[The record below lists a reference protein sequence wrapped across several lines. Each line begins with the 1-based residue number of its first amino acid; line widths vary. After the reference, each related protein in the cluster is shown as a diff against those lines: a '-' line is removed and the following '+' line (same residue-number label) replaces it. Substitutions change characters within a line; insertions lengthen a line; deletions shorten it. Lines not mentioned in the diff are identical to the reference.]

1 MPLSSKNLAI
11 DSFGDLYLRQ
21 RKISRRTANRSADMR
36 QVEENE
42 LRRGKLTL
50 FMGAAP
56 GSGKTQA
63 MLRAAIREASA
74 GTSVRCAVSGAEAHY
89 RDTRELLEQASLPP
103 APESGGDLDME
114 RLLELRPQLVVV
126 DRLEARNSG
135 RSLRTKRYMDVET
148 LLHNGVDV
156 YAALNIGHVESLNT
170 LAARIM
176 GRNLPE
182 TVPDAFVEQAD
193 VLRIAD
199 APPNEII
206 RRSALRSVDEGA
218 LSALREMLFR
228 FAAEQ
233 MDSRLDAYLKGR
245 RSEGGGSNVG
255 PWPVAEK
262 VLVAIGPSP
271 STEELLRIGRRT
283 AAALKTGWV
292 AVHVRTPERPLA
304 IGMNRQSDPE
314 RNLRLAQELGAE
326 TVILEGRHVE
336 EELLRF
342 AQSHNIR
349 QIIVGETL
357 RSRFGVR
364 LRGTLAEKLIR
375 SSRGV
380 HIRVVPNDSETLSA
394 SREQKET
401 SRVILRGDR
410 QPRWMFYGFIT
421 LFTAL
426 LTLLLYQ
433 YVGVL
438 EIVNIALIFL
448 FPVLLSAVYGGLGPS
463 LYAAGIS
470 VLTFDFF
477 FIEPELSFTV
487 ADLRY
492 LISFAVY
499 LCVAGLTATLAGRL
513 KQQAQEARQSEAHT
527 ASLYAFSRQ
536 IGNVADVSSLLDGVT
551 RQLAQTIGAET
562 SVYLPD
568 ESGVL
573 RRVHTSALAQSMDN
587 GERTREEEVV
597 VRMVY
602 EDGEEAG
609 RGSATLRELPGLYMP
624 LRTEDRTYGV
634 LAIRLP
640 RRADGAEDRLSGEQ
654 RRLLQALCG
663 LAAAAIARFKL
674 AEEAKLAHLT
684 AESERLRTAILDS
697 VSHEL
702 RTPLATIIGSA
713 TGLIE
718 NDELFSP
725 QDRMELLETIR
736 GGAMRMNRLVQ
747 NLLGM
752 VRLESGMLTLRR
764 EWCDVQDLI
773 GVSLSQVR
781 DLLSRRQLNVSIPDD
796 LPMLRGDEV
805 LLEQV
810 LGNILGNAI
819 KYGPDG
825 SEIGIEAQTAD
836 GRLTIRISDEGP
848 GLTTGEEARIF
859 EKFYRSGAT
868 QQVSGTGLGLA
879 ICKGIVDLH
888 GGEIQAES
896 RADGRS
902 GTIVTVSLP
911 LPESPEQMKQRKA
924 ALEEDD
930 EKRSNEDGK

>member
-1 MPLSSKNLAI
+1 
-11 DSFGDLYLRQ
+11 
-21 RKISRRTANRSADMR
+21 MR
-36 QVEENE
+36 QAEESGM
-42 LRRGKLTL
+42 RRGKLTL
-50 FMGAAP
+50 FIGAAP

-63 MLRAAIREASA
+63 MLRAAIREAAS

-89 RDTRELLEQASLPP
+89 PDTLALLQEASLPA
-103 APESGGDLDME
+103 APEIGGDLDTE
-114 RLLELRPQLVVV
+114 RLLETNPRLVIV

-135 RSLRTKRYMDVET
+135 RSVRAKRYMDVET
-148 LLHNGVDV
+148 LLHNGIDV
-156 YAALNIGHVESLNT
+156 YAALNIGHVESLNA
-170 LAARIM
+170 LAGRIL
-176 GRNLPE
+176 GRELPE

-199 APPNEII
+199 APPDEIL
-206 RRSALRSVDEGA
+206 RRSGIRTVDEGA

-228 FAAEQ
+228 FAAER
-233 MDSRLDAYLKGR
+233 MDSRLDAYLDDR
-245 RSEGGGSNVG
+245 RRGKNSGAGSAG

-262 VLVAIGPSP
+262 VMVAIGCGPSA
-271 STEELLRIGRRT
+271 EELLRIGRRT
-283 AAALKTGWV
+283 AAALKTGWI
-292 AVHVRTPERPLA
+292 AVHVRAPEQTLPAGARKP
-304 IGMNRQSDPE
+304 GSPE

-326 TVILEGRHVE
+326 TFVLDGRRVE
-336 EELLRF
+336 DELLRF
-342 AQSHNIR
+342 AQRHNIR
-349 QIIVGETL
+349 QIIVGEEP
-357 RSRFGVR
+357 RPRFGVR
-364 LRGTLAEKLIR
+364 LRGTPAEKLIR
-375 SSRGV
+375 GSRGI
-380 HIRVVPNDSETLSA
+380 HIRVVPGDAGTAVVRSERKERSE
-394 SREQKET
+394 SRAK
-401 SRVILRGDR
+401 GAGA
-410 QPRWMFYGFIT
+410 PRWSAYASIT
-421 LFTAL
+421 LFTAM
-426 LTLLLYQ
+426 LTLVLHRYAS
-433 YVGVL
+433 VL
-438 EIVNIALIFL
+438 EIVNVALIYL
-448 FPVLLSAVYGGLGPS
+448 FPVLLSAVYGGLRPS
-463 LYAAGIS
+463 LYAAMLGM
-470 VLTFDFF
+470 LTFDFF
-477 FIEPELSFTV
+477 FIEPQLSFTV

-499 LCVAGLTATLAGRL
+499 LCVAGLTATLAERL
-513 KQQAQEARQSEAHT
+513 KQRAREAHQREAHT

-551 RQLAQTIGAET
+551 RQLMQAIGAET

-568 ESGVL
+568 ESGAL
-573 RRVHTSALAQSMDN
+573 RRVHGSSSAQTAEE
-587 GERTREEEVV
+587 GERAREEEVV

-602 EDGEEAG
+602 EEGEEAG

-634 LAIRLP
+634 LAVRLP
-640 RRADGAEDRLSGEQ
+640 RREDGSEKRLSGEQ
-654 RRLLQALCG
+654 KRLLQALCD

-725 QDRMELLETIR
+725 SDRMELLETIR

-764 EWCDVQDLI
+764 EWCDVQDLV
-773 GVSLSQVR
+773 GVSIAQIR
-781 DLLSRRQLNVSIPDD
+781 DLLGRRTLNVSIPDD

-805 LLEQV
+805 LLEQM

-819 KYGPDG
+819 KYGPEG
-825 SEIGIEAQTAD
+825 SEIGISAEAGG
-836 GRLTIRISDEGP
+836 GRLTLSVSDEGP
-848 GLTTGEEARIF
+848 GLAAGEETRIF

-868 QQVSGTGLGLA
+868 QHVSGTGLGLA
-879 ICKGIVDLH
+879 ICKGVVDLH
-888 GGEIQAES
+888 GGDISAES
-896 RADGRS
+896 RSGERT

-911 LPESPEQMKQRKA
+911 LPEESPAQAERLQA
-924 ALEEDD
+924 SVEENDQENETERGDRDD
-930 EKRSNEDGK
+930 E

>member
-1 MPLSSKNLAI
+1 
-11 DSFGDLYLRQ
+11 
-21 RKISRRTANRSADMR
+21 MR
-36 QVEENE
+36 QAEENG

-50 FMGAAP
+50 FIGAAP

-63 MLRAAIREASA
+63 MLRAAIREAES
-74 GTSVRCAVSGAEAHY
+74 GISVRCAVSGAEAHY
-89 RDTRELLEQASLPP
+89 PDTLALLQKASLPA
-103 APESGGDLDME
+103 APEIGGDLDTE
-114 RLLELRPQLVVV
+114 RLLESNPRLVVV
-126 DRLEARNSG
+126 DRLEARNSS
-135 RSLRTKRYMDVET
+135 RAVRAKRYMDVEA
-148 LLHNGVDV
+148 LLHNGIDV
-156 YAALNIGHVESLNT
+156 YAALNIGHVQSLNA
-170 LAARIM
+170 LAGRIM
-176 GRNLPE
+176 GRELRE

-199 APPNEII
+199 APPDEIL
-206 RRSALRSVDEGA
+206 RRSGIRTIDEGA
-218 LSALREMLFR
+218 LSALREMMFR
-228 FAAEQ
+228 FAAER
-233 MDSRLDAYLKGR
+233 MDSRLDAYLNHR
-245 RSEGGGSNVG
+245 RGESSGAGNAG

-262 VLVAIGPSP
+262 VMVAVGSGP

-283 AAALKTGWV
+283 ASALKTGWV
-292 AVHVRTPERPLA
+292 AVHVRKPEGALTAGVRKPD
-304 IGMNRQSDPE
+304 NSE
-314 RNLRLAQELGAE
+314 RHLRLAQELGAE
-326 TVILEGRHVE
+326 TFVLDGRRAE
-336 EELLRF
+336 DMLLRF
-342 AQSHNIR
+342 AERHNIR

-364 LRGTLAEKLIR
+364 VRGTLAEKLIR
-375 SSRGV
+375 GSRDI
-380 HIRVVPNDSETLSA
+380 HIRVVPSDAAPTTVRSERKEGA
-394 SREQKET
+394 EAAAKGAGFSRWT
-401 SRVILRGDR
+401 VYAL
-410 QPRWMFYGFIT
+410 IT
-421 LFTAL
+421 LFTAA
-426 LTLLLYQ
+426 LTLILHRYAAMLD
-433 YVGVL
+433 
-438 EIVNIALIFL
+438 IVNIALIYL
-448 FPVLLSAVYGGLGPS
+448 FPVLLSAVYGGLAPS
-463 LYAAGIS
+463 LYAAGLG

-477 FIEPELSFTV
+477 FIEPQLSFTV

-513 KQQAQEARQSEAHT
+513 KQRAREAHQREAHT

-536 IGNVADVSSLLDGVT
+536 IGSVADVSSLLDGVT

-562 SVYLPD
+562 SIYLPD

-573 RRVHTSALAQSMDN
+573 RRVHASAQTAEE
-587 GERTREEEVV
+587 GERAREEEVV

-624 LRTEDRTYGV
+624 LRTEERIYGV
-634 LAIRLP
+634 LAVRLP
-640 RRADGAEDRLSGEQ
+640 KREDGDDGRLSREQ
-654 RRLLQALCG
+654 KRLLQALCD

-725 QDRMELLETIR
+725 ADRMELLETIR

-764 EWCDVQDLI
+764 EWCDVQDLV
-773 GVSLSQVR
+773 GVSIAQIR
-781 DLLSRRQLNVSIPDD
+781 DLLGRRKLNISIPDD
-796 LPMLRGDEV
+796 LPMLQGDEV
-805 LLEQV
+805 LLEQM

-819 KYGPDG
+819 KYGPEG
-825 SEIGIEAQTAD
+825 SEIGISAEAD
-836 GRLTIRISDEGP
+836 GRRLTLKISDEGP
-848 GLTTGEEARIF
+848 GLTPGEETRIF

-868 QQVSGTGLGLA
+868 QHVSGTGLGLA
-879 ICKGIVDLH
+879 ICKGVVDLH
-888 GGEIQAES
+888 GGDIEAES
-896 RADGRS
+896 RQDGRT

-911 LPESPEQMKQRKA
+911 LPEASPAQAERSQA
-924 ALEEDD
+924 SIEENDEERGERDD
-930 EKRSNEDGK
+930 E